1 MTFQRSLCRAALFVG
16 LLARA
21 CLASAQPAASF
32 AATLQTDTGGALV
45 LHWPSDSGQH
55 YHVESSPDLTTWN
68 AEPGDFTGTGVE
80 LTSVVRSAGAVDPA
94 RQFWRVVADD
104 VPPISLSLVAHRTAG
119 VAPLS
124 VFFDAVGTTAALTT
138 RPFHDLE
145 YRWDFGDPL
154 SGPWTEGVNAA
165 TSSKN
170 RATGAVTAH
179 VFERPGTY
187 TVRLTATDGT
197 HTATRTIDVI
207 VHDPDTTFATTTTC
221 VSTGTD
227 FAGAP
232 AGATLVTATKFDAA
246 VSSALAAGARRV
258 LFKRGDT
265 FTFSTTNFINA
276 TGEVLIG
283 AFGTGARPVLRAT
296 AAGAVA
302 VRVPAATPD
311 VRFVDFEVDGQS
323 LVTPC
328 RAITS
333 NDSSFLALR
342 IFARDLGYL
351 ASIGGSHASVVD
363 CEAFNIVGGSGNM
376 PIFAAD
382 AFHFFVA
389 GCRFDNN
396 DGGEYNL
403 RYQGGTYG
411 TIAHNTLRR
420 CGIGKSIFTLR
431 GDSTQVT
438 YLTRYHEIAD
448 NLFDGASATN
458 LSVVATI
465 VPTNKERNEQI
476 ADVVFERNVITVSPG
491 SGSGLMLNANEV
503 TVRNNLV
510 HLNGGGYGW
519 GIFIAWQHNTAGL
532 PIPARNRILHNTIAS
547 ESTTGGL
554 MAVAV
559 LNTGALPLDT
569 VVMNNFMYAPNVP
582 RAGSNFGNGPMVV
595 YDQGTGTVLA
605 GNSTDAQAKSATPN
619 FVGFPTV
626 SLTDWALAP
635 GCYGLGAGV
644 PVPVWSDFFE
654 TPLDATTPR
663 SIGAVSN

>member
-1 MTFQRSLCRAALFVG
+1 MDFPRFFLRTAALACLLASLCGA
-16 LLARA
+16 
-21 CLASAQPAASF
+21 ASAQTATPFS
-32 AATLQTDTGGALV
+32 ATLQSESGALV
-45 LHWPSDSGQH
+45 LRWPSDSGQH
-55 YHVESSPDLTTWN
+55 YHVESSPDLTTWT

-80 LTSVVRSAGAVDPA
+80 LTSVVRPAGAVDPT
-94 RQFWRVVADD
+94 RQFWRVVAED
-104 VPPISLSLVAHRTAG
+104 VPPISLALVAHRTAG

-124 VFFDAVGTTAALTT
+124 VFFDATSTTATATA

-197 HTATRTIDVI
+197 HTATRTIDVL
-207 VHDPDTTFATTTTC
+207 VHDPDSTFASTTTC
-221 VSTGTD
+221 VSAGTD
-227 FAGAP
+227 FSGAP
-232 AGATLVTATKFDAA
+232 VGATLVTATKFDAA
-246 VSSALAAGARRV
+246 VSSALAAGARRI

-276 TGEVLIG
+276 SGEVLIG
-283 AFGTGARPVLRAT
+283 AFGAGARPVLRAT

-333 NDSSFLALR
+333 NGNNFLALR
-342 IFARDLGYL
+342 IFAHDLGYL
-351 ASIGGSHASVVD
+351 ASIGGNHASVVD
-363 CEAFNIVGGSGNM
+363 CETFNVVGGSGNM

-448 NLFDGASATN
+448 NLFDGASAKN
-458 LSVVATI
+458 LNLAAAI
-465 VPTNKERNEQI
+465 VPQNKERNERI
-476 ADVVFERNVITVSPG
+476 CDVVFERNVITTSPG
-491 SGSGLMLNANEV
+491 SGSGLMVNACDV

-510 HLNGGGYGW
+510 HLNGGGSGW
-519 GIFIAWQHNTAGL
+519 GIYIAWSNNTGGL
-532 PIPARNRILHNTIAS
+532 PIPARNRILHNTILS
-547 ESTTGGL
+547 ESTTGGVTG
-554 MAVAV
+554 VAL
-559 LNTGALPLDT
+559 LNSGALPLDT
-569 VVMNNFMYAPNVP
+569 VVMNNFVYAPYVP
-582 RAGSNFGNGPMVV
+582 RNGSNFGYGPMAV
-595 YDQGTGTVLA
+595 YDQGTGTVIS

-619 FVGFPTV
+619 VVGFPPAA
-626 SLTDWALAP
+626 LTDWALAP
-635 GCYGLGAGV
+635 GCYGLGAGA

-654 TPLDATTPR
+654 TPLDATSPR